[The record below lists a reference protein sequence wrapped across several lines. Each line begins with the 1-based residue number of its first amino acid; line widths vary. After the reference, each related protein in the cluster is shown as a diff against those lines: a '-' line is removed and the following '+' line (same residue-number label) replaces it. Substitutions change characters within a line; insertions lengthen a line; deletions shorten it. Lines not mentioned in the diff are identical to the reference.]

1 MKKTIVFSLSVM
13 MLLILG
19 TGTSW
24 GKAEF
29 DIKFSTYISPNMAE
43 SFRNMAKN
51 IETMSAGRIK
61 VTVFAG
67 GELVSSSDVLKAV
80 RAGTLQMAMGSPYHY
95 EEMKTAGI
103 EAGMPMTWANA
114 VEAEVLW
121 ENMGFGEM
129 VSQAYDGAGVHYLGP
144 IWAAPYAITTK
155 SPVSGLADLQ
165 KMKLRAT
172 SGPAKMFKK
181 LGVTTV
187 YMKPEEMYLAL
198 STGQIDGVLYGG
210 AAEYAEMSFQEV
222 APYYCSTYILNPI
235 TDAIFI
241 NKKLWERLPED
252 LKEVIKAAAY
262 KARWE
267 YYTWAMGE
275 EFKAQDTVYKGKI
288 TAFGADDV
296 AKLTEA
302 AQEIWEAEAKASPLA
317 AQMVDKVKALLRS
330 VGRLK

>member
-1 MKKTIVFSLSVM
+1 MKKAIFFSLSIV
-13 MLLILG
+13 MLLLIG
-19 TGTSW
+19 AGTSW
-24 GKAEF
+24 SKAEF
-29 DIKFSTYISPNMAE
+29 DIKFSTYISPNMAD

-51 IETMSAGRIK
+51 IEEMSEGKIK

-114 VEAEVLW
+114 VESEVLW
-121 ENMGFGEM
+121 ENMGFGEL
-129 VSQAYDGAGVHYLGP
+129 VSKAYEEVGVHYLGP

-155 SPVSGLADLQ
+155 SPVNGLVDLQ

-181 LGVTTV
+181 LGITTV

-235 TDAIFI
+235 TDAMFI
-241 NKKLWERLPED
+241 NKKLWESLPEN
-252 LKEVIKAAAY
+252 LKAVIESAAY

-267 YYTWAMGE
+267 YYSWAMGQ
-275 EFKAQDTVYKGKI
+275 EFKAQDTVYKGK
-288 TAFGADDV
+288 TYSFGADDI
-296 AKLTEA
+296 AKLTDA
-302 AQEIWEAEAKASPLA
+302 AQEIWDEEAKASPLA